1 MKINIELDTQLRPGQ
16 EPLVGNVY
24 PVKGGRGLRY
34 GHMHVLFH
42 ITDSADHR
50 GQMCLLIVIDKD
62 GSPIGVNSYGLH
74 YIEELQPIAF
84 VDGLDA
90 MEFTMRSL

>member
-1 MKINIELDTQLRPGQ
+1 MKINIELSSSPSPAQ

-34 GHMHVLFH
+34 GHMQVLFH
-42 ITDSADHR
+42 ITDPKDHR
-50 GQMCLLIVIDKD
+50 GQMALLVVIDRE
-62 GSPIGVNSYGLH
+62 GNPIGVNSYGLH
-74 YIEELQPIAF
+74 YVEDLQPIAF
-84 VDGLDA
+84 VDGLEA